1 MESEER
7 GVYWVVVARTLATV
21 GILLALWL
29 QTLANGRA
37 IEELGT
43 ELRETLAQVE
53 APE

>member
-1 MESEER
+1 MKSEER
-7 GVYWVVVARTLATV
+7 GVYWVVVARTFATV

-37 IEELGT
+37 IDALRVELN
-43 ELRETLAQVE
+43 EALVQVE

>member
-1 MESEER
+1 MSEER
-7 GVYWVVVARTLATV
+7 GVTWAVVARTFVTV

-37 IEELGT
+37 IEELRV
-43 ELRETLAQVE
+43 ELNEALVQVE

>member
-1 MESEER
+1 MSEER
-7 GVYWVVVARTLATV
+7 GVRWVVVARTFVSV

-37 IEELGT
+37 IEALRVELN
-43 ELRETLAQVE
+43 EALAQVE

>member
-1 MESEER
+1 MSEER
-7 GVYWVVVARTLATV
+7 GVTWVVVARTFVTV

-37 IEELGT
+37 IEDLRVELN
-43 ELRETLAQVE
+43 EALAQVE

>member
-1 MESEER
+1 MTEER
-7 GVYWVVVARTLATV
+7 RVYLTVVARTLATV

-37 IEELGT
+37 IEALRVELNAAM
-43 ELRETLAQVE
+43 AQVE

>member
-1 MESEER
+1 MSEER
-7 GVYWVVVARTLATV
+7 SVTWVVVVRTFVSV

-37 IEELGT
+37 IEELRV
-43 ELRETLAQVE
+43 ELNAALAQVE